1 MTPESRLDDQPQVY
15 WSDPEGQP
23 QQARWRSLAGRPPP
37 LRVELVDDHL
47 ATQTAWHL
55 LNEGTALLWL
65 GDFVNA
71 RHLLTALGRRLA
83 RARSSAP
90 PKTLQEAFERH
101 RALQSRRAEL
111 LGGLLL
117 PFDADHGVPLPRA
130 PDVRLA
136 GLEARGA
143 VGEHYVASLRELLG
157 LVGAHEWRRLG
168 VPIAALGAR
177 IHPHHGVYSPVRGEY
192 VDLVAQAPLPASAL
206 QHGAAEIGTGTGVL
220 AAVLARRGLRVVASD
235 LSASAVTCAN
245 DNIARLQLADRV
257 TVLQADLYAMGGAP
271 QRHGLVV
278 CNPPWL
284 PGPAASALDAAV
296 YDPDSRMLHGFLV
309 GLAVHLS
316 PDGEGWLILS
326 DLAEHLGLRS
336 RDTLL
341 GWIEAAGLRVL
352 GRIDTR
358 PRHRK
363 AADRDDPLHE
373 ARGAEITSLWRL
385 ARAAD

>member
-1 MTPESRLDDQPQVY
+1 MTASADEPERVGWTDAEGRLQT
-15 WSDPEGQP
+15 
-23 QQARWRSLAGRPPP
+23 ARWRSLAGRSPPHS
-37 LRVELVDDHL
+37 VVLVDDHL
-47 ATQTAWHL
+47 STQTAWRS

-65 GDFVNA
+65 GDFGNA
-71 RHLLTALGRRLA
+71 RHLLTALVRRLNRV
-83 RARSSAP
+83 RAAAP
-90 PKTLQEAFERH
+90 AEDLHEAFERH
-101 RALQSRRAEL
+101 RTQQARRAEL

-143 VGEHYVASLRELLG
+143 VREHYVASLRELLG
-157 LVGAHEWRRLG
+157 LVGAHEWRRRG
-168 VPIAALGAR
+168 VPIAALGGR
-177 IHPHHGVYSPVRGEY
+177 IYPHHGVYSPVRGEY
-192 VDLVAQAPLPASAL
+192 VDLVAEAPLPAAAV

-220 AAVLARRGLRVVASD
+220 AAVLARRGLRVWASD
-235 LSASAVTCAN
+235 LSAAAVACAS

-257 TVLQADLYAMGGAP
+257 TVVQADLYATGVAS
-271 QRHGLVV
+271 QRYGLVI

-284 PGPAASALDAAV
+284 PGPATSALDAAV
-296 YDPDSRMLHGFLV
+296 YDPESRMLRGFLT
-309 GLAVHLS
+309 GLEAHLCS
-316 PDGEGWLILS
+316 GGEGWLILS

-341 GWIEAAGLRVL
+341 RWIDEAGLRVL
-352 GRIDTR
+352 GRSDTR

-373 ARGAEITSLWRL
+373 ARRAELTSLWRL
-385 ARAAD
+385 GRAAD

>member
-1 MTPESRLDDQPQVY
+1 MV
-15 WSDPEGQP
+15 
-23 QQARWRSLAGRPPP
+23 
-37 LRVELVDDHL
+37 LVDDHL
-47 ATQTAWHL
+47 STQTAWRS

-65 GDFVNA
+65 GDFGNA
-71 RHLLTALGRRLA
+71 RHLLTALVRRLNRV
-83 RARSSAP
+83 RAAAP
-90 PKTLQEAFERH
+90 AEDLHEAFERH
-101 RALQSRRAEL
+101 RTQQARRAEL

-143 VGEHYVASLRELLG
+143 VREHYVASLRELLG
-157 LVGAHEWRRLG
+157 LVGAHEWRRRG
-168 VPIAALGAR
+168 VPIAALGGR
-177 IHPHHGVYSPVRGEY
+177 IYPHHGVYSPVRGEY
-192 VDLVAQAPLPASAL
+192 VDLVAEAPLPAAAV

-220 AAVLARRGLRVVASD
+220 AAVLARRGLRVWASD
-235 LSASAVTCAN
+235 LSAAAVACAS

-257 TVLQADLYAMGGAP
+257 TVVQADLYATGVAS
-271 QRHGLVV
+271 QRYGLVI

-284 PGPAASALDAAV
+284 PGPATSALDAAV
-296 YDPDSRMLHGFLV
+296 YDPESRMLRGFLT
-309 GLAVHLS
+309 GLEAHLCS
-316 PDGEGWLILS
+316 GGEGWLILS

-341 GWIEAAGLRVL
+341 RWIDEAGLRVL
-352 GRIDTR
+352 GRSDTR

-373 ARGAEITSLWRL
+373 ARRAELTSLWRL
-385 ARAAD
+385 GRAAD